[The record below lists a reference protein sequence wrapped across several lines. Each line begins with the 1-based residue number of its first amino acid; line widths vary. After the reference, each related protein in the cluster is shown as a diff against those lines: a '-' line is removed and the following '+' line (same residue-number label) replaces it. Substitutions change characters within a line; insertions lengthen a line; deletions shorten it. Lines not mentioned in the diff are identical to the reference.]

1 MINEKF
7 KCFYVFKNPYTTY
20 DGVNSLEFCSSYKNE
35 EIGNDVFT
43 LGFLISMSLIS
54 KDLDSK
60 ILLVENLSNNNIIL
74 KLLLDRYSY
83 IAKPVNSLYFYNF
96 AYHPK
101 ESKDIFCI
109 I

>member
-1 MINEKF
+1 
-7 KCFYVFKNPYTTY
+7 
-20 DGVNSLEFCSSYKNE
+20 
-35 EIGNDVFT
+35 
-43 LGFLISMSLIS
+43 MSLIS
-54 KDLDSK
+54 KDLRSE
-60 ILLVENLSNNNIIL
+60 ILLIENLSNNNIIL